1 MIDNNKQEPLF
12 IETINEALREAVKA
26 LGGAKEVGKK
36 LRPEKMADEAG
47 RWLLDCLNPE
57 RRERLDPDQVMWI
70 LREARKVGCHV
81 AMNFICDDAGYSKP
95 LPLEPE
101 DEKAQ
106 LQREFIEST
115 KALARMAQRIEQ
127 LSNGGNSLKAV
138 A

>member
-12 IETINEALREAVKA
+12 VDSVNEALREAVKA

-57 RRERLDPDQVMWI
+57 RRERLDPEQVMWI

-81 AMNFICDDAGYSKP
+81 AMNYIAQDAGYSAP
-95 LPLEPE
+95 QPVEPE
-101 DEKAQ
+101 DEKAE
-106 LQREFIEST
+106 LQRKFIEST
-115 KALARMAQRIEQ
+115 HALARMAQRIEQ
-127 LSNGGNSLKAV
+127 LSAPVIKAV